1 MNQHIWISN
10 FLADSALVVMF
21 NSDIAEKNVEQAIE
35 GLKLLTTGKPV
46 PRDLCPRKVWNDKGR
61 KERPRLPHLSN
72 INGYPIV
79 SGEAAAVFRRF
90 NLGEGALYPIEGA
103 FQSDQTTPIEGE
115 YFTWVFGNQKS
126 VFLPNE
132 TPDKCP
138 FGVKVDG
145 EYVRWNL
152 PILPEDDG
160 IAVSASALDGAD
172 VWVDPL
178 LFKSVFLSGPLGD
191 ALDQAGL
198 LKAFRLFRCRVI

>member
-1 MNQHIWISN
+1 MDPHIWISN
-10 FLADSALVVMF
+10 FLADSTLVVMF

-35 GLKLLTTGKPV
+35 GLKLLTPGKPV
-46 PRDLCPRKVWNDKGR
+46 PRDLCPRKVWNDKAR
-61 KERPRLPHLSN
+61 KERPSLPHLSN

-79 SGEAAAVFRRF
+79 SGEAAAVFRHF
-90 NLGEGALYPIEGA
+90 NLGQGALYPIEGA

-126 VFLPNE
+126 AFLPNE
-132 TPDKCP
+132 TPDKRP

-145 EYVRWNL
+145 DYVRWNL
-152 PILPEDDG
+152 PILLEDDG
-160 IAVSASALDGAD
+160 IAVSASALEGAD

-198 LKAFRLFRCRVI
+198 LKSFSLFRCRVI